1 MPCQRS
7 AGIARLPLSLEPCG
21 SLAVP
26 QARLDRNRQGRGREG
41 GCLTDH
47 KVCRRGLAEFLRA
60 RCLNSGRIHPPL
72 AKSGLAQAKGQKG
85 IVGMGGGETRREEA
99 AMAAMP
105 NRHCLVKQL
114 SCCRRLLG
122 PEWKGRQRERKEPQ
136 SSDGLIRTDGG
147 REAVSCP
154 RHRQMLLRCASQLS
168 STRVHGGIV
177 GTGWGVGETW
187 KEGKAVRQKIGGGGQ
202 VIECTGSPQL

>member
-105 NRHCLVKQL
+105 DRHCLVKQL

-136 SSDGLIRTDGG
+136 SSDGLIRTEGG
-147 REAVSCP
+147 REGGCILPPPPPNAPPLCK
-154 RHRQMLLRCASQLS
+154 
-168 STRVHGGIV
+168 STFQHQGAWWYRGYGM
-177 GTGWGVGETW
+177 
-187 KEGKAVRQKIGGGGQ
+187 GGGRNLEGR
-202 VIECTGSPQL
+202 